1 MTTEERAIPEILR
14 SREAEAPPS
23 VSIIIPAFNEE
34 GNIERLLERIEEGIR
49 LTRETGEIVF
59 VDDGSSDG
67 TWDKLERARGR
78 HPMLRTFRHR
88 RNLGLSEAL
97 NTGFRNVRG
106 EFVIFL
112 PADLQSDPAEDIPKI
127 MKELEAGS
135 DVVVGWRIGRVEGKA
150 FVSYVYNL
158 LSRRLFGVDAHDLN
172 WIKGFRREVI
182 DAIHLRSDWHRYMV
196 VLAAGKGFRVKEI
209 RTNYYPRHSGKS
221 KFGKKRILRGVLDL
235 LVVKFEMS
243 FRDRP
248 MLLFGSWGFG
258 LFAAGFI
265 LGVLILAQKIATG
278 VGSRPLLYLV
288 MLLVSVGVQL
298 VALGFIAEQIA
309 SMREAFREALRERRE
324 GEEERGA

>member
-1 MTTEERAIPEILR
+1 MTPTL
-14 SREAEAPPS
+14 S
-23 VSIIIPAFNEE
+23 VIIPAFNEE
-34 GNIERLLERIEEGIR
+34 GNIDKLLDRIEEGFR
-49 LTRETGEIVF
+49 ASGESGEIVF
-59 VDDGSSDG
+59 IDDGSRDG
-67 TWDKLERARGR
+67 TWQKLEAQRPRRPELRA
-78 HPMLRTFRHR
+78 FRHR

-106 EFVIFL
+106 DFVLFL

-127 MKELEAGS
+127 MKELRAGE
-135 DVVVGWRIGRVEGKA
+135 DVVVGWRIGRIEGKS
-150 FVSYVYNL
+150 FVSFVYNF

-196 VLAAGKGFRVKEI
+196 VLAAGRGFRVKEI
-209 RTNYYPRHSGKS
+209 RTNYYPRHSGRS

-248 MLLFGSWGFG
+248 MLLFGSWGFA
-258 LFAAGFI
+258 LFGIGFL
-265 LGVLILAQKIATG
+265 LGVVIVAQKLVTG

-288 MLLVSVGVQL
+288 MLLISVGVQL
-298 VALGFIAEQIA
+298 IAMGFVAEQIA
-309 SMREAFREALRERRE
+309 SMRELFREMMASPRRPQ
-324 GEEERGA
+324 GEDDPW

>member
-1 MTTEERAIPEILR
+1 MTPTL
-14 SREAEAPPS
+14 
-23 VSIIIPAFNEE
+23 SIIIPAFNEE
-34 GNIERLLERIEEGIR
+34 GNIDKLLDRIDEGFR
-49 LTRETGEIVF
+49 AAGESGEVVF
-59 VDDGSSDG
+59 IDDGSRDR
-67 TWDKLERARGR
+67 TWEKLEAQRARR
-78 HPMLRTFRHR
+78 PNLRTFRHR

-106 EFVIFL
+106 DYVLFL

-127 MKELEAGS
+127 MQELRAGE
-135 DVVVGWRIGRVEGKA
+135 DVVVGWRIGRVEAKS
-150 FVSYVYNL
+150 FVSWVYNF

-196 VLAAGKGFRVKEI
+196 VLAAGQGFRVKEI

-248 MLLFGSWGFG
+248 MLLFGSWGFAI
-258 LFAAGFI
+258 FTVGFL
-265 LGVLILAQKIATG
+265 LGIVIVIQKIVTG

-288 MLLVSVGVQL
+288 MTLIGIGVQL
-298 VALGFIAEQIA
+298 VALGFVAEQIA
-309 SMREAFREALRERRE
+309 SVRELFREIASRGTEREDRPS
-324 GEEERGA
+324 

>member
-1 MTTEERAIPEILR
+1 MRA
-14 SREAEAPPS
+14 
-23 VSIIIPAFNEE
+23 
-34 GNIERLLERIEEGIR
+34 
-49 LTRETGEIVF
+49 
-59 VDDGSSDG
+59 
-67 TWDKLERARGR
+67 
-78 HPMLRTFRHR
+78 FRHR

-106 EFVIFL
+106 EYVIFL

-127 MKELEAGS
+127 VAELENGE
-135 DVVVGWRIGRVEGKA
+135 DVVVGWRIGRAEGKL
-150 FVSYVYNL
+150 FVSLIYNW
-158 LSRRLFGVDAHDLN
+158 LSRRLFKIDAHDLN

-235 LVVKFEMS
+235 LVVKFELT
-243 FRDRP
+243 FRDKP
-248 MLLFGSWGFG
+248 MLLFGSWGFA

-265 LGVLILAQKIATG
+265 LGIVIIVIKIATG

-288 MLLVSVGVQL
+288 MTLVSIGIQL
-298 VALGFIAEQIA
+298 LGLGFVSEQIA
-309 SMREAFREALRERRE
+309 SLQDGLSREREDRISRE
-324 GEEERGA
+324 TERE

>member
-1 MTTEERAIPEILR
+1 MSPTL
-14 SREAEAPPS
+14 S
-23 VSIIIPAFNEE
+23 VIIPAFNEE
-34 GNIERLLERIEEGIR
+34 GNIDKLLDRIEEGFRIAG
-49 LTRETGEIVF
+49 ESGEIVF
-59 VDDGSSDG
+59 IDDGSRDR
-67 TWDKLERARGR
+67 TWEKIQAQRSRR
-78 HPMLRTFRHR
+78 PSLRTFRHR

-106 EFVIFL
+106 EYVLFL

-127 MKELEAGS
+127 MQELRAGE
-135 DVVVGWRIGRVEGKA
+135 DVVVGWRVGRIEAKS
-150 FVSYVYNL
+150 FVSFVYNF
-158 LSRRLFGVDAHDLN
+158 LSRRLFGIDAHDLN

-196 VLAAGKGFRVKEI
+196 VLAAGQGFRVKEI

-221 KFGKKRILRGVLDL
+221 KFGKKRIVRGVLDL

-258 LFAAGFI
+258 LFGAGFL
-265 LGVLILAQKIATG
+265 LGVVIVIQKIITG

-298 VALGFIAEQIA
+298 VALGFVAEQIA
-309 SMREAFREALRERRE
+309 SMRELYREVLAVSRRPE
-324 GEEERGA
+324 DGDDPS

>member
-1 MTTEERAIPEILR
+1 MTPTL
-14 SREAEAPPS
+14 S
-23 VSIIIPAFNEE
+23 VIIPAFNEE
-34 GNIERLLERIEEGIR
+34 GNIDKLLDRIEEGFR
-49 LTRETGEIVF
+49 KAGESGEIVLI
-59 VDDGSSDG
+59 DDGSSDK
-67 TWDKLERARGR
+67 TWEKIEAQRGR
-78 HPMLRTFRHR
+78 RPNLRPFRHR

-106 EFVIFL
+106 EYVLFL

-127 MKELEAGS
+127 MHELRAGE
-135 DVVVGWRIGRVEGKA
+135 DVVVGWRIGRVEAKS
-150 FVSYVYNL
+150 FVSWVYNF

-182 DAIHLRSDWHRYMV
+182 EVIHLRSDWHRYMV
-196 VLAAGKGFRVKEI
+196 VLAAGEGFRVKEI

-248 MLLFGSWGFG
+248 MLLFGSWGFAI
-258 LFAAGFI
+258 FAVGFL
-265 LGVLILAQKIATG
+265 LGVVIVIQKIVTG

-288 MLLVSVGVQL
+288 MTLIGIGVQL
-298 VALGFIAEQIA
+298 IALGFVAEQIA
-309 SMREAFREALRERRE
+309 SVRELHRQLAASRHRE
-324 GEEERGA
+324 GREDPS